1 MKYQL
6 LYVALYVALYY
17 ATKHGTSIFVQAI
30 PITLQ
35 GGYSDVIT
43 YFIYQIPGY

>member
-6 LYVALYVALYY
+6 LYVALYY
-17 ATKHGTSIFVQAI
+17 ATKHGTSILVQDI

-35 GGYSDVIT
+35 GRNSDVIT
-43 YFIYQIPGY
+43 YSTDEIPDY